1 LATSPHFL
9 ESHSPVEDLIV
20 FKKFDDSDQQ
30 DNWLIDQIKKNITD
44 DELSADDIIVINHNP
59 LTTRKDVAAARSKLF
74 QMGIKSS
81 LAGVSSSPDVFFEND
96 LVTFTGIFRA
106 KGNEA
111 AMIYIIN
118 AQELL

>member
-1 LATSPHFL
+1 
-9 ESHSPVEDLIV
+9 
-20 FKKFDDSDQQ
+20 
-30 DNWLIDQIKKNITD
+30 
-44 DELSADDIIVINHNP
+44 
-59 LTTRKDVAAARSKLF
+59 
-74 QMGIKSS
+74 MGINSS